1 MSPATRA
8 ALKRV
13 AGWCVTIAA
22 LGFFIERIAANGAH
36 MPPVAWGLASA
47 SIAVISVFLALSA
60 IGLSALA
67 WWVLLVDQRAGVP
80 AGRVVPLFLVSQ
92 FGKYLPGN
100 VGQFV
105 GRVVL
110 ARDAAIPPAVT
121 LATMMTEVLW
131 NVGTALGVSALAMYL
146 FLGTRLASLP
156 PWMDVTGL
164 CACFVALLAAPWVGT
179 TLLRR
184 VFPGIVA
191 KVFSGSELRSPGW
204 FAALKVSML
213 YVACYACLGAALDL
227 QARFLFGAPSA
238 PLVQVSGF
246 FALAWLAGYLLPGA
260 PAGIGVRE
268 SVMLVLL
275 APLYGES
282 TAIALGITLRLASTL
297 ADALA
302 LLAGW
307 YWRSKQRRS
316 AQRPIG
322 ISSAHGEE

>member
-1 MSPATRA
+1 MIPATRA
-8 ALKRV
+8 TLRRV
-13 AGWCVTIAA
+13 AGWSITIAA

-36 MPPVAWGLASA
+36 MPPITWGLTSA
-47 SIAVISVFLALSA
+47 SIATVSVLLALGA
-60 IGLSALA
+60 IVLSGLA
-67 WWVLLVDQRAGVP
+67 WWVLLADQRAGLP
-80 AGRVVPLFLVSQ
+80 MGRAIPLFLVSQ

-110 ARDAAIPPAVT
+110 ARDAAVPPSVT
-121 LATMMTEVLW
+121 LATMVTEVLW

-146 FLGTRLASLP
+146 FLGTRLAALP
-156 PWMDVTGL
+156 SWMNVTGL
-164 CACFVALLAAPWVGT
+164 CTCFVALLAAPWVGT

-184 VFPGIVA
+184 ALPGLVA
-191 KVFSGSELRSPGW
+191 KVFSGSELRPPGW
-204 FAALKVSML
+204 FAALKVSVL
-213 YVACYACLGAALDL
+213 YVACYACLGTALGL
-227 QARFLFGAPSA
+227 QARFLFSAPAA
-238 PLVQVSGF
+238 PLVEVSGF

-307 YWRSKQRRS
+307 SWQSTTRRR
-316 AQRPIG
+316 AQRLEG
-322 ISSAHGEE
+322 SSSAHGEK

>member
-1 MSPATRA
+1 MPPIAWSLAT
-8 ALKRV
+8 
-13 AGWCVTIAA
+13 AGIAVVSVVLA
-22 LGFFIERIAANGAH
+22 LGAI
-36 MPPVAWGLASA
+36 V
-47 SIAVISVFLALSA
+47 LS
-60 IGLSALA
+60 GLA
-67 WWVLLVDQRAGVP
+67 WWVLLSDQRAGAP
-80 AGRVVPLFLVSQ
+80 IWRVIPLFLVSQ

-110 ARDAAIPPAVT
+110 ARDAGIPPPLT
-121 LATMMTEVLW
+121 LATMVTEVLW

-146 FLGTRLASLP
+146 FVGTRVASLP

-184 VFPGIVA
+184 VFPGVVA
-191 KVFSGSELRSPGW
+191 KVFSGSELRPPGW
-204 FAALKVSML
+204 LAALKVSAL
-213 YVACYACLGAALDL
+213 YVACYACLGSALDL
-227 QARFLFGAPSA
+227 QARFMFSAPSA
-238 PLVQVSGF
+238 SLVEVSGF

-307 YWRSKQRRS
+307 YWRSIGDRRT
-316 AQRPIG
+316 QHPKG